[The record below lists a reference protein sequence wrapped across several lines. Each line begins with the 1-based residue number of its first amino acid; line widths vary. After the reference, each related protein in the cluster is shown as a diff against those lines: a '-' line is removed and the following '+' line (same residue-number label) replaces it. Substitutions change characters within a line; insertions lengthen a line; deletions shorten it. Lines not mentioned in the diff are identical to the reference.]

1 MTGTGR
7 RRDALFNENPDATD
21 WVKNAEGGL
30 TDSDWIASLTF
41 RSLLGCCAIATAAT
55 LTRLLEVHRK

>member
-21 WVKNAEGGL
+21 WVKNTEGGL
-30 TDSDWIASLTF
+30 TDSDWIASLT
-41 RSLLGCCAIATAAT
+41 SSPILGYYRGIGKQ
-55 LTRLLEVHRK
+55 HR

>member
-21 WVKNAEGGL
+21 WVKNTEGGL
-30 TDSDWIASLTF
+30 TDSDWIASLTP
-41 RSLLGCCAIATAAT
+41 SLDQ
-55 LTRLLEVHRK
+55 RRRVSDHKQRQ